1 VHEGHNRYA
10 YIPPAAIRYALG
22 VSAEID
28 VAANLKT
35 VRDQI
40 SAATERA
47 GRSPASVRLV
57 GASSFAKGVTPDK
70 LRAALEAGLSDFGEN
85 RVQEAEA
92 SVAALGPRAKEATW
106 HFIGHLQ
113 TNKAAAAIDLFDII
127 QSVDSLRLAENLSR
141 RSGRALQ
148 VLLEV
153 NITGEASKQGLSPG
167 EVGSAVSRVANLPNL
182 NLTGLMTIAPI
193 ADNPELVR
201 PVFRELRELAEANGL
216 PQLSMGMTDDFEV
229 AIEEGATLVRIGR
242 AIFGERP

>member
-1 VHEGHNRYA
+1 VGA
-10 YIPPAAIRYALG
+10 D
-22 VSAEID
+22 ID
-28 VAANLKT
+28 VAASLKA
-35 VRDQI
+35 VRERI
-40 SAATERA
+40 AAAADRA

-57 GASSFAKGVTPDK
+57 GASSAAKGVTPER

-92 SVAALGPRAKEATW
+92 SVAALGARAKEATW

-141 RSGRALQ
+141 RAGRALQ

-153 NITGEASKQGLSPG
+153 NVAGEASKQGLWPG
-167 EVGSAVSRVANLPNL
+167 EVGQVVSRVANLPYL

-193 ADNPELVR
+193 ADDPENVR

-242 AIFGERP
+242 AIFGERPS

>member
-1 VHEGHNRYA
+1 
-10 YIPPAAIRYALG
+10 
-22 VSAEID
+22 VSVETNI
-28 VAANLKT
+28 AANLQA
-35 VRDQI
+35 VRNRI
-40 SAATERA
+40 NTAAERA

-57 GASSFAKGVTPDK
+57 GASSAAKGVTPEK

-92 SVAALGPRAKEATW
+92 SVAALGIQAKDAAW

-113 TNKAAAAIDLFDII
+113 TNKAAVAIDLFDII

-141 RSGRALQ
+141 RASGALQ

-153 NITGEASKQGLSPG
+153 NVAGEASKQGLSPT
-167 EVGSAVSRVANLPNL
+167 EVASVVSRVSKLANL

-193 ADNPELVR
+193 ADDPENVR

-242 AIFGERP
+242 AIFGERPS